1 MATRKVKG
9 GYKVVK
15 KDGSLG
21 KTLFKTQTAAASR
34 ARGPGKKGRAVAR
47 RPAAKKP
54 AKRRATKATATTS
67 GSTAPGTG
75 RSYQAVRLTAL
86 AVAAGTHQVLG
97 IALEGKD
104 VETAGRRLFEVA
116 KSRPHLTHLG
126 VVAVDLVIDKS
137 RKVGQ
142 AAAMSRGSVTAWAP
156 EVYDLGMGVIDA
168 LDGASEVQI
177 HNRYVSRTTGWSPAG
192 NVFNRANMRTYR
204 LLKHGGQL
212 ARIGGTRIKF
222 LQRIK
227 RVVQENILRPVGA
240 TL

>member
-1 MATRKVKG
+1 MPAEQQKNGKWKIKLKG
-9 GYKVVK
+9 G
-15 KDGSLG
+15 GLG
-21 KTLFKTQTAAASR
+21 KREFSSKANALAAQQSGGAKK
-34 ARGPGKKGRAVAR
+34 PGKKV
-47 RPAAKKP
+47 
-54 AKRRATKATATTS
+54 AKRPGTKATATTS
-67 GSTAPGTG
+67 GSKAPGTG

-86 AVAAGTHQVLG
+86 GVAVGTDQVLA
-97 IALEGKD
+97 ITLEGKD
-104 VETAGRRLFEVA
+104 VETAGRDLLETA

-126 VVAVDLVIDKS
+126 IVAVDLVIDKS

-156 EVYDLGMGVIDA
+156 EVYDVGMGVIDA
-168 LDGASEVQI
+168 LDGASERQI
-177 HNRYVSRTTGWSPAG
+177 HNRYVRRTTGWSPIG
-192 NVFNRANMRTYR
+192 NVYNRSAMRTYR

-212 ARIGGTRIKF
+212 VRIGGTRIKV

>member
-1 MATRKVKG
+1 MPAQQQKDGTWRIK
-9 GYKVVK
+9 K
-15 KDGSLG
+15 KDGTLG
-21 KTLFKTQTAAASR
+21 TRKFTSKKNALAAQRSGGAKK
-34 ARGPGKKGRAVAR
+34 PGKKVT
-47 RPAAKKP
+47 KKGG
-54 AKRRATKATATTS
+54 TKATVTTS
-67 GSTAPGTG
+67 GSKAPGTG

-86 AVAAGTHQVLG
+86 GVAAGTDQVLA
-97 IALEGKD
+97 ITLEGKD
-104 VETAGRRLFEVA
+104 VETAGRDLLATA

-126 VVAVDLVIDKS
+126 IVGVDLIIDKS

-156 EVYDLGMGVIDA
+156 EVYDVGMGVIDA
-168 LDGASEVQI
+168 FGGASERVI
-177 HNRYVSRTTGWSPAG
+177 HNRFISRTTGWSPIG
-192 NVFNRANMRTYR
+192 NVYNRSAMRTYR

-212 ARIGGTRIKF
+212 IRIGGNRIKI